1 MLSMTAGELLREARL
16 RHGLSQ
22 AQLARRAGTSQA
34 AISRI
39 ERGLVS
45 PRVETLTTLLDKLG
59 ERLALTAQ
67 EIDYGHDPTLLR
79 ANLAL
84 SPTERLAH
92 ATQRMKV
99 YRELLG
105 RARA

>member
-1 MLSMTAGELLREARL
+1 MTAGELLRETRL

-45 PRVETLTTLLDKLG
+45 PRVETLATLLDKLG
-59 ERLALTAQ
+59 EELALSAQ
-67 EIDYGHDPTLLR
+67 EIDYGHDRTLLR
-79 ANLAL
+79 SNLMRT
-84 SPTERLAH
+84 PTERLDYAV
-92 ATQRMKV
+92 AAS
-99 YRELLG
+99 
-105 RARA
+105 RALEPLRALARKR